1 MPTRNTNAFK
11 FCKKYHL
18 KNAKCFAIELLSI
31 PTSSAP
37 VERVFSVDGFII
49 RPHRSRLD
57 DVMCQ
62 NWCFSNAIPIVLN
75 GNKCMY
81 FGY

>member
-37 VERVFSVDGFII
+37 VERVFSVDGYII
-49 RPHRSRLD
+49 RPHRSKLD
-57 DVMCQ
+57 DVSVSKLVFLKC
-62 NWCFSNAIPIVLN
+62 NSNCIEW
-75 GNKCMY
+75 K
-81 FGY
+81 